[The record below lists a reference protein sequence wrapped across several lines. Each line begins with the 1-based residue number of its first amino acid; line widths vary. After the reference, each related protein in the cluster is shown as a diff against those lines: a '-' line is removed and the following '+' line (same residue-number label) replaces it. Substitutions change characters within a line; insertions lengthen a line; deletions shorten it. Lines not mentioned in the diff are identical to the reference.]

1 MHLVVRSAIVFAR
14 IGLYISLS
22 ADDCLARGGCFIIDR
37 LIDVMWFVLS
47 ILSSTWLSRVKS
59 ASDRSKVVKFLER
72 SVSVAMSALFPPN
85 PWSPKYVN
93 LGALRIRWFSIS
105 ISSQGFALHTQSGI
119 TKEVV
124 WALRMFSMTGFVIR
138 WPRIVMFFHSFVV
151 RVISL
156 KRWFVLW
163 TLMRFLKE
171 RYASIRSRISA
182 GMLDN
187 PFWLSLGISAIF
199 SSVANWTLYLA
210 SFLGVAASGW
220 IRPWDPEWVL
230 LGVYYPEK
238 VGCGCSPSQCFLRSD
253 LWFVGCVPWVVGPYP
268 YHSKNVFEHF
278 VGCPFGW
285 L

>member
-37 LIDVMWFVLS
+37 LIDVMRFVLS

-138 WPRIVMFFHSFVV
+138 WPRIVMFFHSFGV

-163 TLMRFLKE
+163 TLMRCLKE

-187 PFWLSLGISAIF
+187 LFWLSWGISAIF
-199 SSVANWTLYLA
+199 SSVAHLALYLA

-220 IRPWDPEWVL
+220 ILALGPGMGLVRCLLPWK
-230 LGVYYPEK
+230 G
-238 VGCGCSPSQCFLRSD
+238 G
-253 LWFVGCVPWVVGPYP
+253 LW
-268 YHSKNVFEHF
+268 
-278 VGCPFGW
+278 

>member
-37 LIDVMWFVLS
+37 LIDVMRFVLS

-138 WPRIVMFFHSFVV
+138 WPRIVMFFHSFGV
-151 RVISL
+151 RVISQRRWLVVSVADLSMNCHVLFMHHKFNLISSMYLITSRANGNRCPSWFSMSLLSYL
-156 KRWFVLW
+156 KS
-163 TLMRFLKE
+163 FLK
-171 RYASIRSRISA
+171 
-182 GMLDN
+182 
-187 PFWLSLGISAIF
+187 
-199 SSVANWTLYLA
+199 
-210 SFLGVAASGW
+210 
-220 IRPWDPEWVL
+220 
-230 LGVYYPEK
+230 
-238 VGCGCSPSQCFLRSD
+238 
-253 LWFVGCVPWVVGPYP
+253 
-268 YHSKNVFEHF
+268 
-278 VGCPFGW
+278 
-285 L
+285 